1 MIIIQINY
9 LLDINN
15 LQNDSDVERSNQRRP
30 KRRPPTVRKR
40 SERKPRDSR
49 EIFRIQSNEP
59 EYEKHVRNREDSLGM
74 LIIYNAVKN
83 RSKIHATKQ

>member
-1 MIIIQINY
+1 VIIIQINY

-15 LQNDSDVERSNQRRP
+15 LQNDSDVERSNHRRP
-30 KRRPPTVRKR
+30 ERRPPTVRKR
-40 SERKPRDSR
+40 SERKPRDGR

-59 EYEKHVRNREDSLGM
+59 EYEKHVRNRKDSLGM